1 MAVFVYDLLISK
13 TDLPLSV
20 TAPAYERIGKC
31 TSSLYWSP
39 QKFKEW
45 ITSNSIINIYYP
57 SFIYRR
63 ILKDPWLV
71 LWYSINSN
79 EKTYFSFSMNTPNS
93 KKEEKRYF
101 QLSPDTVPLLA
112 ETVGINGNSIS
123 PSVSRAL
130 AEDVSYRCREL
141 ANVSFFI

>member
-1 MAVFVYDLLISK
+1 
-13 TDLPLSV
+13 
-20 TAPAYERIGKC
+20 
-31 TSSLYWSP
+31 
-39 QKFKEW
+39 
-45 ITSNSIINIYYP
+45 
-57 SFIYRR
+57 
-63 ILKDPWLV
+63 
-71 LWYSINSN
+71 
-79 EKTYFSFSMNTPNS
+79 MNTPNS

-141 ANVSFFI
+141 ANVSFEPFIHRANTFWVNMLKFSKQLIFKIWSAFFEEL